1 VHEILRNDL
10 PNIMHEKIDDEVVV
24 VNLDNGTY
32 YSFDG
37 VGGRIWEW
45 LGGGRTL
52 NGLIA
57 AAQSSFSGDAAAIAS
72 SVKAFVDQLRTEQL
86 LNVVNGEP
94 GEVEPGLAAVANP
107 PAFAAPSLQKYT
119 DMEALLLADPVH
131 EVDEASGWP
140 NLK

>member
-1 VHEILRNDL
+1 MPEILRNDL
-10 PNIMHEKIDDEVVV
+10 PNVMHEKIEDEVVV

-45 LGGGRTL
+45 LGAGRTL
-52 NGLIA
+52 DGLIVF
-57 AAQSSFSGDAAAIAS
+57 AQSSFRGDATAIAA
-72 SVKAFVDQLRTEQL
+72 SVTAFVDQLRAEQL
-86 LNVVNGEP
+86 LNIVQGEGGIERP
-94 GEVEPGLAAVANP
+94 VAAPADA

>member
-1 VHEILRNDL
+1 MQEILRNDL

-24 VNLDNGTY
+24 VNLANGTY

-45 LGGGRTL
+45 LAGGRTL
-52 NGLIA
+52 DGLIA
-57 AAQSSFSGDAAAIAS
+57 SAQSSFRGDAAAIAA
-72 SVKAFVDQLRTEQL
+72 SVTTFIDQLRAEQL
-86 LNVVNGEP
+86 LSVAQSEH
-94 GEVEPGLAAVANP
+94 AAEAAGP
-107 PAFAAPSLQKYT
+107 AAAADAPAFAAPALQKYT

>member
-1 VHEILRNDL
+1 MHEILSNDL
-10 PNIMHEKIDDEVVV
+10 PNIMHETIENEVVV
-24 VNLDNGTY
+24 VNIDNGTY

-52 NGLIA
+52 DGVIA
-57 AAQSSFSGDAAAIAS
+57 AVQSSFRGDAAAIAA
-72 SVKAFVDQLRTEQL
+72 SVTEFVKQLRAEQL
-86 LNVVNGEP
+86 VRVTLGGEHSETP
-94 GEVEPGLAAVANP
+94 DS
-107 PAFAAPSLQKYT
+107 AAPADAPVFVAPALQKYT
-119 DMEALLLADPVH
+119 DMEALLLVDPIH

>member
-1 VHEILRNDL
+1 MHEILSNDL
-10 PNIMHEKIDDEVVV
+10 PNIMHETIENEVVV
-24 VNLDNGTY
+24 VNIDNGTY

-52 NGLIA
+52 DGVIGA
-57 AAQSSFSGDAAAIAS
+57 VQSSFRGDAATIAA
-72 SVKAFVDQLRTEQL
+72 SVTAFVKQLRAEQL
-86 LNVVNGEP
+86 VRVTVGGEHSETP
-94 GEVEPGLAAVANP
+94 DSAAPPDA
-107 PAFAAPSLQKYT
+107 PAFVAPALQKYT
-119 DMEALLLADPVH
+119 DMEALLLVDPIH

>member
-1 VHEILRNDL
+1 MPEILRNDL
-10 PNIMHEKIDDEVVV
+10 PNVMHEKIEDEVVV
-24 VNLDNGTY
+24 VNLGNGTY

-45 LGGGRTL
+45 LGDGRTL
-52 NGLIA
+52 DGLIV
-57 AAQSSFSGDAAAIAS
+57 AAQSSFRGDAAAIAA
-72 SVKAFVDQLRTEQL
+72 SVTAFVDQLRAEQL
-86 LNVVNGEP
+86 LNIVQGEGGIATP
-94 GEVEPGLAAVANP
+94 VAASADAPV
-107 PAFAAPSLQKYT
+107 FAAPALQKYT